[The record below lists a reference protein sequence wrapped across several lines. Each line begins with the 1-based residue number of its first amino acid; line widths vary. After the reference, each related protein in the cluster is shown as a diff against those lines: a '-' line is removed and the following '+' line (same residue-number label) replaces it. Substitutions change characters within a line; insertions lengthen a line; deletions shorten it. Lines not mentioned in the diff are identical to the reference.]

1 MRQGVGL
8 DDLDVVT
15 DSKGNAAVRAG
26 SYIRDNIYLGVEAS
40 GSNGTK
46 GTINLD
52 ITRDLKAKGSVGT
65 NGDSGLG
72 VFYEKDY

>member
-1 MRQGVGL
+1 M
-8 DDLDVVT
+8 
-15 DSKGNAAVRAG
+15 RAG

-40 GSNGTK
+40 GVDGTK

-52 ITRDLKAKGSVGT
+52 ITRNLKAKGSVSST
-65 NGDSGLG
+65 GDSGMG